1 MASSFNTSKEL
12 ALEFAMALAAKKG
25 LVAEVMP
32 LLQAVDGE
40 NTIKLP
46 QGAFGG
52 PMNTL
57 AANATSVSLSDV
69 FTYEGEIV
77 LAHKVIKHQMSK
89 ATWRS
94 HRGMQAAGLG
104 LAQSLHTTLDTVG
117 FDGLA
122 GLFSAA
128 HPRVGTGAG
137 QVGSG
142 KKVLD
147 TGLAYLQG
155 EAGAGT
161 QDNLITSALSET
173 SLNTAI
179 KLMANYRTDR
189 GNMLHLGVNGGL
201 VLVVSTKNMQLAH
214 ELVRSQMSGS
224 DMADNFVRGIVSKV
238 VVWAGFA
245 DDDDWFLIDPA
256 NCPVA
261 VGWDPAQT
269 EVRYSETTDGLFVEL
284 VAETKVG
291 FGVAPYEPGIIGANV
306 A

>member
-1 MASSFNTSKEL
+1 MASSFNTNKIL
-12 ALEFAMALAAKKG
+12 GYEFAVALAAKKG
-25 LVAEVMP
+25 LIAEVMP
-32 LLQAVDGE
+32 LIPAQDGE
-40 NTIKLP
+40 TTIELT

-52 PMNTL
+52 PMNTVS
-57 AANATSVSLSDV
+57 ANATDVSLSDL
-69 FTYEGEIV
+69 FTYKGSFNLE
-77 LAHKVIKHQMSK
+77 HKVVKHRILKS
-89 ATWRS
+89 TWRS
-94 HRGMQAAGLG
+94 QRGMKDAGVG
-104 LAQSLHTTLDTVG
+104 LAQSLQTAIDKCG

-122 GLFSAA
+122 GLFNAA

-137 QVGSG
+137 QVGST
-142 KKVLD
+142 KKFLD

-179 KLMANYRTDR
+179 KLMAQYRTDR
-189 GNMLHLGVNGGL
+189 GNMLHLGLNGGL

-214 ELVRSQMSGS
+214 ELVRSQLSGS
-224 DMADNFVRGIVSKV
+224 DMADNFLRGIVSRV

-261 VGWDPAQT
+261 VGWDPNQT

-284 VAETKVG
+284 VAETKIG